1 MEKIKIKYKMKRKF
15 ILPLFFI
22 ILYATAFSQN
32 IQHLIQNCGNS
43 ENFPKAD
50 EVVIFDSTTV
60 FVKETG
66 LSYVNMHKLVKV
78 LTPKGIMNNTAFVVD
93 YDPLSAYVEINKV
106 LIHKADGSVKQLPDS
121 VLDYVAPARAIYWG
135 ASQKMMALEGLEPG
149 DAFEVWSFR
158 KGFTYAL
165 LQTDNDDDEARYIPP
180 MRGHFYD
187 IVPFWSDVPV
197 CEKFYSVNIETNKHL
212 RYQVYNG
219 ELETTQKTEG
229 DRTIFMFKQKDIMPI
244 KSEPNMVAKNDVLPK
259 LLLSTSPD
267 WEAKSK
273 WFYGVNE
280 DYGSFVPTPE
290 LKKFVDSIVAPA
302 QSELDTISIIV
313 HWVADNMRYS
323 GISMGEGEGFTL
335 HNAEMNFRDRCG
347 VCKDKA
353 SLCISML
360 RAAGFESF
368 AAMTMAGERIDRI
381 PADQFNHSV
390 TVVKRR
396 NGELQLLD
404 PTWVPFVRELW
415 SSAEQQQGYLMGLP
429 QGADLKETPISD
441 PKNHYFKMSAK
452 SNIDKKGTLTC
463 ELYVTAEGQS
473 DAAVRRIF
481 SGLRKDWEKNV
492 ENDIL
497 LIDPRAQIIDKKYT
511 TTDHYLDGPVEI
523 TIKFRIPNYAVVT
536 EKEVIFQP
544 FTSHHPY
551 RRAMG
556 ELHINTS
563 LETRQ
568 YAFRDRCSRT
578 IEITETVTV
587 PYKKIAVMPESKN
600 VSSNIVQYEGGYTL
614 KGNKLTFKEI
624 GSFGKRIYETTDWNA
639 FRNAVVGQKYFEN
652 EPVILTK

>member
-1 MEKIKIKYKMKRKF
+1 MKKFLFLTLIFSMSCITTYAQDVKQLIKDCGDSEK
-15 ILPLFFI
+15 
-22 ILYATAFSQN
+22 FSDAN
-32 IQHLIQNCGNS
+32 
-43 ENFPKAD
+43 
-50 EVVIFDSTTV
+50 EVVVFDSTTV

-66 LSYVNMHKLVKV
+66 LSYVQMHKLVKV
-78 LTPKGIMNNTAFVVD
+78 LTPKGVMNNTAFVID

-106 LIHKADGSVKQLPDS
+106 LIHKVDGSTKEVTDS
-121 VLDYVAPARAIYWG
+121 VLDYAAPARAIYWG
-135 ASQKMMALEGLEPG
+135 ASQKMIALEGLQPG

-165 LQTDNDDDEARYIPP
+165 LQADGDDDESRYIPP

-187 IVPFWSDVPV
+187 IVPFWSDVPM
-197 CEKFYSVNIETNKHL
+197 CEKFYSVNIQTNKNLH
-212 RYQVYNG
+212 YQVYNG
-219 ELETTQKTEG
+219 DLDTKQTTDG
-229 DRTIFMFKQKDIMPI
+229 DRTIFYFKSTDITPI
-244 KSEPNMVAKNDVLPK
+244 KPEPNMVAKNDVLPK
-259 LLLSTSPD
+259 LLLSTSPN
-267 WEAKSK
+267 WEAKSM

-302 QSELDTISIIV
+302 KSELDTISIIV

-360 RAAGFESF
+360 RAVGFEAY

-404 PTWVPFVRELW
+404 PTWVPFLRELW

-429 QGADLKETPISD
+429 NGADLMETPISA
-441 PKNHYFKMSAK
+441 PENHYFKMSAK
-452 SNIDKKGTLTC
+452 SSIDKKGTLTC
-463 ELYVTAEGQS
+463 ELLVTAEGQS
-473 DAAVRRIF
+473 DAAVRGIF
-481 SGLRKDWEKNV
+481 NSHRKDWETNV
-492 ENDIL
+492 ENDIIA
-497 LIDPRAQIIDKKYT
+497 IDARSQIIDKEYT
-511 TTDHYLDGPVEI
+511 TTDDYLDGPVSI
-523 TIKFRIPNYAVVT
+523 KIKFRIPNYAVVT
-536 EKEVIFQP
+536 ENEVIFQP

-556 ELHINTS
+556 ELNINTS
-563 LETRQ
+563 PETRN
-568 YAFRDRCSRT
+568 YAFRDRSSRT
-578 IEITETVTV
+578 IEITETVLV
-587 PYKKIAVMPESKN
+587 PYKKIAHLPETKTAKN
-600 VSSNIVQYEGGYTL
+600 DAVQYEGGYTL
-614 KGNKLTFKEI
+614 KGKKMIYNEKGT
-624 GSFGKRIYETTDWNA
+624 FGKRIYDAEDWSA
-639 FRNAVVGQKYFEN
+639 YRDAVLGQKYFEK